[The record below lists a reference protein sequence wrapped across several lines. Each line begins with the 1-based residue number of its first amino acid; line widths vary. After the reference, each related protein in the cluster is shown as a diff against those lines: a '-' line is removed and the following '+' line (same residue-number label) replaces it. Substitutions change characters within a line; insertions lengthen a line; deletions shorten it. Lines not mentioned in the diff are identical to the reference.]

1 MRRSSAWPPRPSPS
15 RLRPEREHGGADGE
29 HPGRPDGPEAGR
41 RTSNERDGAGEG
53 QHERDQRADD
63 AVVAVV
69 GRLGRADLTRSEP
82 KPREADAEEGAA
94 PFVEERLD
102 SRRAC
107 DRRSLGDLGGCV
119 PRAGQGGSELCVG
132 RLAAGRRC
140 EPGDVLERDVE
151 GVLEPAEREGSVSFV
166 EQIRLGRDGVEAG
179 QRPPEICPEL
189 AELLRVYLF
198 RAGLRRHHLD
208 RSR

>member
-1 MRRSSAWPPRPSPS
+1 M
-15 RLRPEREHGGADGE
+15 
-29 HPGRPDGPEAGR
+29 
-41 RTSNERDGAGEG
+41 
-53 QHERDQRADD
+53 
-63 AVVAVV
+63 AVV

-82 KPREADAEEGAA
+82 KSREADAEEGAA

-102 SRRAC
+102 SRRAR

-119 PRAGQGGSELCVG
+119 PRAGQRGSELGVG

-140 EPGDVLERDVE
+140 ESRDVLERDVE
-151 GVLEPAEREGSVSFV
+151 GVLKPAKREGGISLV
-166 EQIRLGRDGVEAG
+166 EQIRLGRNGVEAG

-189 AELLRVYLF
+189 AELLRVNLF
-198 RAGLRRHHLD
+198 RAGLRRHDLD